1 MPTRGLPSTES
12 KLSPSRP
19 GSALP
24 DPSSLLPFL
33 CQTIPTVLD
42 TGLQIKS
49 LRNLFALVMF
59 MFVVVHPATGQSVAA
74 KVAEYMNA
82 QVEVNRFRGAVL
94 VAKGGK
100 VLVTKSY
107 GTANGAPDRT
117 LGGTER
123 YHLGSISKQ
132 FTAAAI
138 LQLQEQGKLQTQ
150 DSVCGY
156 LPNCPAE
163 WQKIKIFDLLVQTDG
178 IPEVDGPFE
187 RGTAQSADAPPD
199 LLARLGDRPLEFKPG
214 QRVKYGGSGY
224 AVLEAVVERISGEQY
239 SGYLKNHIF
248 TRLNMEDT
256 GYDDAPPVDHGHVA
270 AHSQESPGTEPAPDD
285 RAVAYPYFNGR
296 LYSTVADL
304 SRWDRE
310 LYGGKVISKRSV
322 DEMFKPYFDGN
333 GFGWAIRREFDLVV
347 DMQLAGLRVISSSY
361 RRYADAN
368 SCVIVLSNEDFVDA
382 EKISHDLA
390 AILFGQHYELP
401 VRRHR
406 VTLDPAIYDSYVGR
420 YELAPD
426 SALIVTREGSRLMI
440 QGIGPSAV
448 EIQPESTTRFFA
460 TGLGSEI
467 NFVTGDD
474 AKTVEL
480 ILQQG
485 GRDIPV
491 IKVKQ

>member
-1 MPTRGLPSTES
+1 
-12 KLSPSRP
+12 
-19 GSALP
+19 
-24 DPSSLLPFL
+24 LL
-33 CQTIPTVLD
+33 
-42 TGLQIKS
+42 
-49 LRNLFALVMF
+49 
-59 MFVVVHPATGQSVAA
+59 
-74 KVAEYMNA
+74 
-82 QVEVNRFRGAVL
+82 
-94 VAKGGK
+94 
-100 VLVTKSY
+100 
-107 GTANGAPDRT
+107 
-117 LGGTER
+117 
-123 YHLGSISKQ
+123 
-132 FTAAAI
+132 
-138 LQLQEQGKLQTQ
+138 
-150 DSVCGY
+150 
-156 LPNCPAE
+156 
-163 WQKIKIFDLLVQTDG
+163 QTDG
-178 IPEVDGPFE
+178 IPEGGGSIDGEKAKSGGNLPE
-187 RGTAQSADAPPD
+187 LP
-199 LLARLGDRPLEFKPG
+199 ARLGEKPLEFSPG
-214 QRVKYGGSGY
+214 QKVKYGDSGY
-224 AVLEAVVERISGEQY
+224 AVLEAVIEKVSGEPC
-239 SGYLKNHIF
+239 SEYLKNHIF
-248 TRLNMEDT
+248 APLNMQET
-256 GYDDAPPVDHGHVA
+256 GFDDAPHVSHAGLA
-270 AHSQESPGTEPAPDD
+270 ANRRASDGTAHKDSS
-285 RAVAYPYFNGR
+285 VGFSYMGGR
-296 LYSTVADL
+296 FYSTVEDL
-304 SRWDRE
+304 SIWDRE
-310 LYGGKVISKRSV
+310 LYGGKVISKRLV
-322 DEMFKPYFDGN
+322 DETFKPYFDGN
-333 GFGWAIRREFDLVV
+333 GFGWAIRREFDRVV
-347 DMQLAGLRVISSSY
+347 DTQIAGLRVISSSF